1 MENTLTQFVTLDE
14 IKAARE
20 RIKSAARYTPMLEVP
35 WPLLAGAKAP
45 ALQDHRGPGLQPS
58 PHLFL
63 KAESLQP
70 MGAFKIRGA
79 FNMVSQ
85 LTPDQLKRGVITYSS
100 GNHGQAVAMAAQM
113 LGAPAVIVMPTTA
126 PAVKVDGCK
135 RFGAE
140 VIFAGTT
147 SLDRQAR
154 AEKEMAE
161 RGLTMVPP
169 FDHALIIT
177 GQGTV
182 GLEILEQVP
191 DVATVVIPVG
201 GGGLLSGASTAIKQ
215 AKPAVRIVGV
225 EPEGAPKMTKS
236 LEAGHPITLPSSKS
250 IADGLMNMRP
260 GDITFAHV
268 KQFVDEVVTVSDEAI
283 AKAVAWLAGNAR
295 LVVEPSGAATTAAI
309 MLGLGHIDPSKGP
322 VVAIVSGGNV
332 APEAFAKY
340 LGQT

>member
-1 MENTLTQFVTLDE
+1 MVKEFVTLDE

-20 RIKSAARYTPMLEVP
+20 RIKKAARFTPIVDVP
-35 WPLLAGAKAP
+35 Y
-45 ALQDHRGPGLQPS
+45 PGGSGRLY
-58 PHLFL
+58 L
-63 KAESLQP
+63 KAENLQP

-79 FNMVSQ
+79 YNMVSQ
-85 LTPDQLKRGVITYSS
+85 LSPDQLKRGVITYSS

-113 LGAPAVIVMPTTA
+113 MGAPAVIVMPTTA
-126 PAVKVDGCK
+126 PAVKIDGCK
-135 RFGAE
+135 SFGAE
-140 VIFAGTT
+140 VVFAGTT
-147 SLDRQAR
+147 SLERQAR
-154 AEKEMAE
+154 AEQILKE

-169 FDHALIIT
+169 FDHTMIIT

-215 AKPAVRIVGV
+215 SKPSVRIVGV
-225 EPEGAPKMTKS
+225 EPTGAPKMSKS
-236 LEAGHPITLPSSKS
+236 LEAGHPITLPSTKS
-250 IADGLMNMRP
+250 IAGGLMNMRP

-268 KQFVDEVVTVSDEAI
+268 KQFVDEVVTVSDEDI
-283 AKAVAWLAGNAR
+283 AKAVGWLSRNAR

-322 VVAIVSGGNV
+322 VVAIISGGNV

-340 LGQT
+340 LTA

>member
-1 MENTLTQFVTLDE
+1 MTQFVTLDE

-20 RIKSAARYTPMLEVP
+20 RIKKAARFTPIVDVP
-35 WPLLAGAKAP
+35 Y
-45 ALQDHRGPGLQPS
+45 PGGTGR
-58 PHLFL
+58 LFL
-63 KAESLQP
+63 KAENLQP

-79 FNMVSQ
+79 YNMVSQ
-85 LTPDQLKRGVITYSS
+85 LSPDQLKRGVITYSS

-113 LGAPAVIVMPTTA
+113 MGAPAVSVMPTTA
-126 PAVKVDGCK
+126 PAVKIDGCK
-135 RFGAE
+135 SFGAE
-140 VIFAGTT
+140 VVFAGTT

-154 AEKEMAE
+154 AEQILKE

-169 FDHALIIT
+169 FDHTLIII

-215 AKPAVRIVGV
+215 AKPSVRIVGV
-225 EPEGAPKMTKS
+225 EPTGAPKMSKS
-236 LEAGHPITLPSSKS
+236 LEAGHPITLPSTKS

-268 KQFVDEVVTVSDEAI
+268 KQFVDEVVTVSDEDI
-283 AKAVAWLAGNAR
+283 AKAVGWLSRNAR

-322 VVAIVSGGNV
+322 VVAIISGGNV

-340 LGQT
+340 VSS

>member
-1 MENTLTQFVTLDE
+1 VENTLTQFVTLDE

-20 RIKSAARYTPMLEVP
+20 RIKKAARYTPIVDVP
-35 WPLLAGAKAP
+35 Y
-45 ALQDHRGPGLQPS
+45 PGGSGRLY
-58 PHLFL
+58 L
-63 KAESLQP
+63 KAENLQP

>member
-1 MENTLTQFVTLDE
+1 MPVTEFVSLDE

-20 RIKSAARYTPMLEVP
+20 RIRLAARYTPIVDVP
-35 WPLLAGAKAP
+35 Y
-45 ALQDHRGPGLQPS
+45 PGGS
-58 PHLFL
+58 GRLFL
-63 KAESLQP
+63 KAENLQP

-113 LGAPAVIVMPTTA
+113 MGTPAVIVMPTTA
-126 PAVKVDGCK
+126 PAVKIDGCK
-135 RFGAE
+135 SFGAE
-140 VIFAGTT
+140 VVFAGTT
-147 SLDRQAR
+147 SLDRQAK
-154 AEKEMAE
+154 AEQILAE

-169 FDHALIIT
+169 FDHTQIII

-191 DVATVVIPVG
+191 EVATVVIPVG

-215 AKPAVRIVGV
+215 AKPSVRIVGV
-225 EPEGAPKMTKS
+225 EPTGAPKMSKS
-236 LEAGHPITLPSSKS
+236 LEAGHPITLPSTKS

-268 KQFVDEVVTVSDEAI
+268 KQFVDEVVTVSDEDI
-283 AKAVAWLAGNAR
+283 AKAVGWLSRNAR
-295 LVVEPSGAATTAAI
+295 LVVEPSGAATTAAV
-309 MLGLGHIDPSKGP
+309 MLGLGHIDPAKGP
-322 VVAIVSGGNV
+322 VVAVVSGGNV

-340 LGQT
+340 VAS